1 MRILPATG
9 LFNAFAALQ
18 NLNGEYQSS
27 IERLPVGNQDELN
40 EPNLMEEYLPNND
53 NFQVPF
59 NHSKETFAFR
69 AFY

>member
-27 IERLPVGNQDELN
+27 IERLPVENQDELDQH
-40 EPNLMEEYLPNND
+40 NLMGEYLPNND
-53 NFQVPF
+53 NMEVAITIGIFF
-59 NHSKETFAFR
+59 CF
-69 AFY
+69 